1 MPARQAE
8 EELSYVCRSKGKR
21 ELRAAKL
28 DFQLFGYCKLG
39 WVEVIQ
45 LLVTEEIGRLV
56 IS

>member
-28 DFQLFGYCKLG
+28 DFQLFGYCKVG